1 MEYGTDPLHRSHSFP
16 EWSSSEPEDATFGAT
31 LIEGKTPKANFFK
44 QDLSGKNVFMIFDR
58 IWDEAIHQ

>member
-31 LIEGKTPKANFFK
+31 LIEGKTPKRASEFL
-44 QDLSGKNVFMIFDR
+44 QTR
-58 IWDEAIHQ
+58 PIWKECLYDI